1 MMPVRSSLACL
12 TLTLLIASSACA
24 ADELCLTGN
33 ARRNRNLPVPVTF
46 SPERAS
52 VLADGSH
59 RDGLS
64 LGWPGGPITLAFAEP
79 VRITRIDLV
88 VYNDPQRS
96 YNAAGR
102 MKATLTRGETPA
114 VETDWASLDQDA
126 VLLCGADD
134 AIVWG
139 SQSSLEVPS
148 AGVADS
154 LTLTVEKKPGAH
166 QCLLRE
172 LYVWGIP
179 DSLREASTAPGQA
192 LPCSARENTYSSI
205 RVDWQELPPGA
216 RYARVRF
223 REHGAETW
231 QTQCFTASP
240 GIVTWL
246 KPDREYELQ
255 VETVGGD
262 PAPAHSQSLSVR
274 LPHPLEVRRMSDLWG
289 MNFYPGGGGAHQPHL
304 DETDNTQ
311 RMLAL
316 LLEAGVRHVRWFSAA
331 PSGADLFVDRG
342 FSSFPFATF
351 TDSARYERLT
361 HGTGVWLSATQN
373 EPDFQDTFAEEFV
386 GKFAP
391 MKAAADA
398 FDPLMVL
405 AGPAIGGELF
415 GPGSDYLRDCYR
427 AGLKDAIHALDLHPY
442 PKVSTPTPVGGRLGC
457 PETLIESVAECRA
470 VMAEF
475 DDSDRPIIVSET
487 GHPTHE
493 GFWWMPP
500 SSYPQQARYVVR
512 NHLILAALGIR
523 RIFWYAFQDEGT
535 DPKNAEHNFGI
546 VDWYGNPKPAYHAY
560 RNMTRVLSDATCEGF
575 LASLQAPAYG
585 VQCRLAEGFI
595 TVVWDSAG
603 RGELELA
610 EGCEIQRV
618 VGLMGEERP
627 LPILRE
633 GRRVLPIDEN
643 PRYLFSPAPIRFAAQ
658 RRLDPPIAPRM
669 LMRLEPSTVHVR
681 PGGVASWKVHLDS
694 EYPCETTIIVGTPH
708 PWHGDAP
715 RQEIT
720 LPARGRTTV
729 QLSLA
734 VPPDAKPGIVSWD
747 TKCNVTPADEKLSS
761 EEVRRALYFIVPKR

>member
-1 MMPVRSSLACL
+1 MMTARNSLICL
-12 TLTLLIASSACA
+12 ALALLIASSACA
-24 ADELCLTGN
+24 EDELCLTGN
-33 ARRNRNLPVPVTF
+33 ARRNRNLAVPVTF
-46 SPERAS
+46 SPEIAAA
-52 VLADGSH
+52 LADGSH
-59 RDGLS
+59 RDALS
-64 LGWPGGPITLAFAEP
+64 VGWPGGPITLTFAEP
-79 VRITRIDLV
+79 VRVTHIDLV

-102 MKATLTRGETPA
+102 MKAALTRGETP
-114 VETDWASLDQDA
+114 VTETDWASLDQDA
-126 VLLCGADD
+126 VLLCGTDD

-139 SQSSLEVPS
+139 SQSSLQVPS
-148 AGVADS
+148 AGPADS

-179 DSLREASTAPGQA
+179 ESLHEASLAPGQA
-192 LPCSARENTYSSI
+192 LSCGVRENTYSSV
-205 RVDWQELPPGA
+205 RADWQQLPPGA
-216 RYARVRF
+216 RYARIRF
-223 REHGAETW
+223 RERGAGTW

-255 VETVGGD
+255 AEAVGGE
-262 PAPAHSQSLSVR
+262 PAAAHSQSLSVR

-304 DETDNTQ
+304 DETGNTQ
-311 RMLAL
+311 RMLVL
-316 LLEAGVRHVRWFSAA
+316 LQDAGVRHVRWFSAA

-342 FSSFPFATF
+342 LSSLPFATF
-351 TDSARYERLT
+351 TEPASYEKLT
-361 HGTGVWLSATQN
+361 RETGVWVSATQN
-373 EPDFQDTFAEEFV
+373 EPDFQDTFPEEFV
-386 GKFAP
+386 GKFVPA
-391 MKAAADA
+391 KAAADA
-398 FDPLMVL
+398 FDPLMLL

-457 PETLIESVAECRA
+457 PETLIESVAQCRA

-475 DDSDRPIIVSET
+475 GDSDRPLIVSET

-535 DPKNAEHNFGI
+535 DPTNAEHNFGI
-546 VDWYGNPKPAYHAY
+546 VDWYGNPKPAYYAY
-560 RNMTRVLSDATCEGF
+560 RNMTRLLSDATCEGF
-575 LASLQAPAYG
+575 LPDLKAPAYG
-585 VQCRLAEGFI
+585 VQCRFGDRFVTA
-595 TVVWDSAG
+595 VWDSAG
-603 RGELELA
+603 KSELEPA

-643 PRYLFSPAPIRFAAQ
+643 PRYLFSSAPLHFAAQ

-669 LMRLEPSTVHVR
+669 LMRLEPSMVHVKR
-681 PGGVASWKVHLDS
+681 GETVSWQVHLDS
-694 EYPCETTIIVGTPH
+694 EYECETVVILGTPH
-708 PWHGDAP
+708 PWHGAAP
-715 RQEIT
+715 RHEIT
-720 LPARGRTTV
+720 LPARGKTTV
-729 QLSLA
+729 QLSLT
-734 VPPDAKPGIVSWD
+734 VPQDAKPGIVSWD
-747 TKCNVTPADEKLSS
+747 TKCSVTPGDARFAS
-761 EEVRRALYFIVPKR
+761 EEVRRALYFIVPRE